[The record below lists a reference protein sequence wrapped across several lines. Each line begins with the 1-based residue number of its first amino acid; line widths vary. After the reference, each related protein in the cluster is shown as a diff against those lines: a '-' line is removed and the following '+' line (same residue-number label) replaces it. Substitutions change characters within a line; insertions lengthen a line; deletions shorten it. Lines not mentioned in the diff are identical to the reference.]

1 VRRPSFASVVA
12 LLALFI
18 ALGGPAQAAKFVEG
32 KLRKNSVSGPQVKN
46 HSLQTRDLSRSAVR
60 ALQTPRNGSVTAPKL
75 AANAVTATAIADRA
89 IGASDIALNSLTGSQ
104 IADGSLTAREV
115 GRFYGRF
122 QLSDNIPALMAEHCW
137 SGVPT
142 GLAAERAGAD
152 ISQDVVLVTPDASWP
167 QDQLTLTVK
176 VESTA
181 SARGRFV
188 LAACNSGQGTT
199 AAFKPSF
206 SYVIIGLP

>member
-1 VRRPSFASVVA
+1 M
-12 LLALFI
+12 
-18 ALGGPAQAAKFVEG
+18 GAA
-32 KLRKNSVSGPQVKN
+32 
-46 HSLQTRDLSRSAVR
+46 
-60 ALQTPRNGSVTAPKL
+60 
-75 AANAVTATAIADRA
+75 
-89 IGASDIALNSLTGSQ
+89 DIALNSLTASQ

-122 QLSDNIPALMAEHCW
+122 QLSVNIPALNPGHCW

-176 VESTA
+176 VENTQPT
-181 SARGRFV
+181 RGRFV
-188 LAACNSGQGTT
+188 LAACNADSSPTT
-199 AAFKPSF
+199 AFKPSF